1 MFISQGQYEKMY
13 DKIHELSEE
22 TINLTELNR
31 QLKERLEAS
40 CKTIDDLKADKQ
52 LLLDKNFNLTCHIR
66 KLEEEID
73 SLKHP
78 KTVKCCRRICCKGE

>member
-1 MFISQGQYEKMY
+1 MRDIE
-13 DKIHELSEE
+13 HELHDEVIS
-22 TINLTELNR
+22 LTELNR
-31 QLKERLEAS
+31 RLRERLEAS

-78 KTVKCCRRICCKGE
+78 KTAKCCRRIYVPRVLKEK

>member
-1 MFISQGQYEKMY
+1 MFISQGEYMKMHN
-13 DKIHELSEE
+13 KIREFSDEV
-22 TINLTELNR
+22 INLTELNR

-40 CKTIDDLKADKQ
+40 CKTIEDLKVDKQ

-73 SLKHP
+73 NLKRP
-78 KTVKCCRRICCKGE
+78 KTVKCCRRICRKGE